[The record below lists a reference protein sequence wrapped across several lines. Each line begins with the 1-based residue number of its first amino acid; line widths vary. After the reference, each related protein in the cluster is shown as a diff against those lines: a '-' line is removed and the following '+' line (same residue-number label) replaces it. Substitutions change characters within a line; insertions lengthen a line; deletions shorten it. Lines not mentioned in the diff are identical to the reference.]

1 MVLSVSDVRFKI
13 ELRVEFMEEL
23 LRQFVGK
30 KVDVSCGSGVAL
42 RGEVANVNAGVL
54 HLRDEDGKS
63 AYIAID
69 KIAAVYECSDA
80 ASRPGFIG

>member
-1 MVLSVSDVRFKI
+1 
-13 ELRVEFMEEL
+13 MEEL
-23 LRQFVGK
+23 VRQFTGK
-30 KVDVSCGSGVAL
+30 KVDVNCGSGVML
-42 RGEVANVNAGVL
+42 RGEVTDVKNGVL
-54 HLRDEDGKS
+54 YLRDEDGKS